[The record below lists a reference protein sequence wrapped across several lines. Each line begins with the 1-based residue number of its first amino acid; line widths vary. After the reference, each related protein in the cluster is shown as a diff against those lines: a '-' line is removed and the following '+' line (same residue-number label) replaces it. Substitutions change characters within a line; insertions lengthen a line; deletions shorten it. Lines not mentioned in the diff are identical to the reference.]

1 MDQDDQKISERNE
14 YYRTIIARLTMMS
27 DMFMRNVL
35 KDQESAEE
43 VLRIIIGDPSL
54 TLIDVTVEED
64 YKNLQGRSAVLD
76 CVAKDADG
84 KLYNIEVQQNPDGA
98 SPERA
103 RYYAGLIDMNT
114 LNVGEN
120 FDQLPETYVIFITSY
135 DVLGFNL
142 PIYHIKRKIE
152 ENMEQFHD
160 RSNIIYVNAQNQEDT
175 ELGRLMHDFQCRN
188 ASEMYN
194 QVLAKRVSMLKD
206 SPKGVEIMCTE
217 MKKIEEYGRKQGI
230 EQGQRQA
237 AEKAAISM
245 LEDGMP
251 YDLVAKYNQLSL
263 EEVERLD
270 AKRVS

>member
-35 KDQESAEE
+35 KEQESAEE

-54 TLIDVTVEED
+54 TLVDVTVEED

-114 LNVGEN
+114 LNVGKN
-120 FDQLPETYVIFITSY
+120 FDQLPETYVIFITPE
-135 DVLGFNL
+135 DVLGYNL

-206 SPKGVEIMCTE
+206 SPKGVEIMCAE